1 MTRSTY
7 KEMQVPTLIVV
18 AGPPASGKTTLAR
31 QLALALRMPLICKDT
46 LKESLFDHLAAA
58 DRAWSQ
64 RLGRAVIQCMYALA
78 EEILG
83 SGASLILESTFVH
96 PRTPGELDRL
106 AESTGARLFVVYC
119 YAAPEVLSR
128 RFNERSRTT
137 RHPGHHD
144 RPTTTAAEL
153 IARGWLERPDY
164 PGTVLPVDTTHWD
177 ALDVPALVRQLGG

>member
-1 MTRSTY
+1 MTRSPL
-7 KEMQVPTLIVV
+7 KEIQVPTLIVV

-46 LKESLFDHLAAA
+46 LKESLFDHLAAS
-58 DRAWSQ
+58 DRAWSR
-64 RLGRAVIQCMYALA
+64 RLGGAVVQCMYALA

-83 SGASLILESTFVH
+83 AGASLILESTFVH
-96 PRTPGELDRL
+96 PLTFGELEQL
-106 AESTGARLFVVYC
+106 LEATGARLSVVYC

-144 RPTTTAAEL
+144 RTTTTVADFA
-153 IARGWLERPDY
+153 ARGWLERPDY
-164 PGTVLPVDTTHWD
+164 PGTVIPVDTTHPD
-177 ALDVPALVRQLGG
+177 TLDVSALVRRLGG

>member
-1 MTRSTY
+1 MTLSPLR
-7 KEMQVPTLIVV
+7 EIQVPTLIVV

-78 EEILG
+78 KEILE

-96 PRTPGELDRL
+96 PLTCGELEQL
-106 AESTGARLFVVYC
+106 LEATGARLFVVYC

-144 RPTTTAAEL
+144 RSTATGADFA
-153 IARGWLERPDY
+153 ARGWLERPDY

-177 ALDVPALVRQLGG
+177 DVDVPALVRQLGG